1 MGVSEAD
8 WRVVSYI
15 ETKKS
20 KDAKKAEPENDI
32 KGEVFRENCFHYV
45 E

>member
-1 MGVSEAD
+1 MALVKQTGGLSVILK
-8 WRVVSYI
+8 R
-15 ETKKS
+15 KKS

-32 KGEVFRENCFHYV
+32 KGEVFRANCFHYV